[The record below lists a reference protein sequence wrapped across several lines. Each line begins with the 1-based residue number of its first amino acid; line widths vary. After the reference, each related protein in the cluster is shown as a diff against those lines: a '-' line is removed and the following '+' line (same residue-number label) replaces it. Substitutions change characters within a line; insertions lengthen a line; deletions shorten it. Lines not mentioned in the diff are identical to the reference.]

1 MRSTL
6 KLTLTALAVSVA
18 LTGCKST
25 EGAHVVADKKEEV
38 QAVEMTKKT
47 AKPNGTVTSQPNNA
61 TNKIEKTNPT
71 AAEVTKPIEAKPITP
86 IQPTEPTQPVDEEEK
101 DEPAEPN
108 KPVTPN
114 EPAAPAEQPTTP
126 APSTTEQPAEPVKPE
141 PVKPT
146 HKPVNE
152 DQAGKYWRVI
162 ALADG
167 GNLSD
172 GGDARRESRDQF
184 VLPEEESHR
193 SPFNADE
200 DNKAYNYLINLDL
213 GTQEQKNVNTKNLQT
228 GESYLGKHSG
238 QFQDLKLEGETIIA
252 VNDDGEVSTGKADT
266 VHYLYV
272 NQPYSSYGAFYTNE
286 NDSNLFHIRLSTGR
300 DGKKKAENGFGSYYA
315 EYGVFNIVNGKPKWN
330 ENLIGDATY
339 KGEVIARVEQTD
351 GDKITASEPKFDG
364 DVTLTLHLDNDW
376 DKNKLVG
383 HINSKTLGK
392 ITLEESALPETHAKI
407 SRDFISFN
415 GETTVENSNFEGNYY
430 TQFAGEN
437 LNDVVGKVELE
448 ADVEKGISKY
458 NAVFGGTKQ

>member
-6 KLTLTALAVSVA
+6 KLTLTALAVSIA

-25 EGAHVVADKKEEV
+25 EGSHVVADKKEEL
-38 QAVEMTKKT
+38 QAVEMTKKP
-47 AKPNGTVTSQPNNA
+47 AKPKNNKVTQPSGNSDKKSDKSE
-61 TNKIEKTNPT
+61 T
-71 AAEVTKPIEAKPITP
+71 TKPTLPP
-86 IQPTEPTQPVDEEEK
+86 VQPTPTQPI
-101 DEPAEPN
+101 
-108 KPVTPN
+108 
-114 EPAAPAEQPTTP
+114 AEQPTTP
-126 APSTTEQPAEPVKPE
+126 MKL
-141 PVKPT
+141 T
-146 HKPVNE
+146 HKQVNE
-152 DQAGKYWRVI
+152 DKTGKHWRVI
-162 ALADG
+162 ALTDG

-200 DNKAYNYLINLDL
+200 DNKSYNYYINLDL
-213 GTQEQKNVNTKNLQT
+213 GTQEKKNSSTKSLQT
-228 GESYLGKHSG
+228 GENYLGKHSG

-252 VNDDGEVSTGKADT
+252 VNDDGDVSTGKADT
-266 VHYLYV
+266 VRYLYV

-286 NDSNLFHIRLSTGR
+286 NDSTLFHIHLSTGR
-300 DGKKKAENGFGSYYA
+300 DGKKKAENGFGSDYA

-339 KGEVIARVEQTD
+339 KGDVIARVEYTD
-351 GDKITASEPKFDG
+351 GEKVTASAPKFDG

-383 HINSKTLGK
+383 HINSQTLGK
-392 ITLEESALPETHAKI
+392 ITLEESALPESHAKV

-415 GETTVENSNFEGNYY
+415 GETTVGNNSNFEGNYY